1 MKVYVVVY
9 DYFELL
15 EVLGVFTDEH
25 EAVKLAATGSSYYIL
40 ESTLD
45 PKSP

>member
-9 DYFELL
+9 DYYDFL
-15 EVLGVFTDEH
+15 EVLGVFTDED
-25 EAVKLAATGSSYYIL
+25 EAEKLAETGSNYYIR

-45 PKSP
+45 PKSS